1 MKTEIKYGKKL
12 TNKFIK
18 RIFLWTSIYTF
29 IFIILWLLCRSIC
42 SSVIWYEGDFF
53 YDILRNIGYSF
64 TTLLIIWLIGFSI
77 IVIKCLYKTLSY
89 VDSIVDA
96 SALLI
101 SDKEED
107 IVLPEDLLDVEKR
120 MNQIKK
126 QARKNLRLAQEN
138 EQRKNDLIVYLAH
151 DIKTPLT
158 SMIGYLSL
166 LNEIND
172 MPLKQRVKYINIAL
186 EKSYRLE
193 DLINE
198 LFDIS
203 RFNAETIIL
212 SKEELNLT
220 MMLEQIVDDFYPILK
235 ENNKEIT
242 IKSDDKIIIYADS
255 DKIARVFG
263 NIIKNAIN
271 YSINNDKIEIVAKKG
286 GGICHL
292 SNLLYYLFLMSP
304 LTVVERHGHK
314 IKSFPNPDKSSLE
327 GIDATIS
334 SGWLDLKVKNETN
347 NIYQI
352 DISFDEN
359 YMYGKILSDKEST
372 IDYKI
377 VNGNLNYIKENNKIY
392 ECVEVI
398 RIEIDKKTKKEIKK
412 EKLYDEKVLIKYELP
427 SDVKVEEM

>member
-1 MKTEIKYGKKL
+1 MEWGIKLKTEIKYGKKL

-107 IVLPEDLLDVEKR
+107 IVLPEDLLDIEKR

-203 RFNAETIIL
+203 RFNSEKIVL
-212 SKEELNLT
+212 EKEELNLNL
-220 MMLEQIVDDFYPILK
+220 MLEQIIDDFYPTLR
-235 ENNKEIT
+235 ELNKS
-242 IKSDDKIIIYADS
+242 IKLNYNESISINGDPDKLS
-255 DKIARVFG
+255 RVF
-263 NIIKNAIN
+263 NNLIKNAIS
-271 YSINNDKIEIVAKKG
+271 YSKEESEIVINLKK
-286 GGICHL
+286 
-292 SNLLYYLFLMSP
+292 
-304 LTVVERHGHK
+304 
-314 IKSFPNPDKSSLE
+314 D
-327 GIDATIS
+327 
-334 SGWLDLKVKNETN
+334 N
-347 NIYQI
+347 NNAI
-352 DISFDEN
+352 
-359 YMYGKILSDKEST
+359 
-372 IDYKI
+372 
-377 VNGNLNYIKENNKIY
+377 
-392 ECVEVI
+392 VEVI
-398 RIEIDKKTKKEIKK
+398 NKGKQISK
-412 EKLYDEKVLIKYELP
+412 EKLSKIFEKFYRLDSARTSRTGGSGLGLAIAKDIVELHNGTIIAE
-427 SDVKVEEM
+427 SNEEETTFRVTLPLK

>member
-1 MKTEIKYGKKL
+1 
-12 TNKFIK
+12 
-18 RIFLWTSIYTF
+18 
-29 IFIILWLLCRSIC
+29 
-42 SSVIWYEGDFF
+42 
-53 YDILRNIGYSF
+53 
-64 TTLLIIWLIGFSI
+64 
-77 IVIKCLYKTLSY
+77 
-89 VDSIVDA
+89 
-96 SALLI
+96 
-101 SDKEED
+101 
-107 IVLPEDLLDVEKR
+107 

-212 SKEELNLT
+212 SKKELNLT

-255 DKIARVFG
+255 DKIE
-263 NIIKNAIN
+263 
-271 YSINNDKIEIVAKKG
+271 IEVKKDNQNVIV
-286 GGICHL
+286 
-292 SNLLYYLFLMSP
+292 
-304 LTVVERHGHK
+304 
-314 IKSFPNPDKSSLE
+314 
-327 GIDATIS
+327 
-334 SGWLDLKVKNETN
+334 KVKNKGTKIPEEKLKRIFEKFYRADSSRTSKTGGSGLGLAIAKEIVELHN
-347 NIYQI
+347 
-352 DISFDEN
+352 
-359 YMYGKILSDKEST
+359 GKIIATSNDLET
-372 IDYKI
+372 
-377 VNGNLNYIKENNKIY
+377 VF
-392 ECVEVI
+392 EV
-398 RIEIDKKTKKEIKK
+398 
-412 EKLYDEKVLIKYELP
+412 VLPLCKN
-427 SDVKVEEM
+427 

>member
-1 MKTEIKYGKKL
+1 MEWGIKLKTEIKYGKKL

-64 TTLLIIWLIGFSI
+64 ITLLIIWLIGFSI

-203 RFNAETIIL
+203 RFNSEKIVL
-212 SKEELNLT
+212 EKEELNLNL
-220 MMLEQIVDDFYPILK
+220 MLEQIIDDFYPTLR
-235 ENNKEIT
+235 ELNKS
-242 IKSDDKIIIYADS
+242 IKLNYNESISINGDPDKLS
-255 DKIARVFG
+255 RVF
-263 NIIKNAIN
+263 NNLIKNAIS
-271 YSINNDKIEIVAKKG
+271 YSKEESEIVINLKK
-286 GGICHL
+286 
-292 SNLLYYLFLMSP
+292 
-304 LTVVERHGHK
+304 
-314 IKSFPNPDKSSLE
+314 D
-327 GIDATIS
+327 
-334 SGWLDLKVKNETN
+334 N
-347 NIYQI
+347 NNAI
-352 DISFDEN
+352 
-359 YMYGKILSDKEST
+359 
-372 IDYKI
+372 
-377 VNGNLNYIKENNKIY
+377 
-392 ECVEVI
+392 VEVI
-398 RIEIDKKTKKEIKK
+398 NKGKQISK
-412 EKLYDEKVLIKYELP
+412 EKLSKIFEKFYRLDSARTSRTGGSGLGLAIAKDIVELHNGTIIAE
-427 SDVKVEEM
+427 SNEEETTFRVTLPLK